1 VSDDR
6 ARPMSWHAGRRLL
19 VALLCAAVL
28 VAVGVYVGE
37 RSSRGTKHAQVVQG
51 VAMRANS
58 ENDLVMF
65 DGEDGTR
72 LQFGG
77 DHMWWRSG
85 EVVGDGNPPC
95 LRRPQRRVSL
105 QVGLMQVARPDGG
118 SFEQAVWV
126 ECS

>member
-1 VSDDR
+1 MSDDR
-6 ARPMSWHAGRRLL
+6 ARPLSWRAGKHLI
-19 VALLCAAVL
+19 VAVVCGAVL
-28 VAVGVYVGE
+28 VAAGVFVGE

-58 ENDLVMF
+58 DNDLVTF
-65 DGEDGTR
+65 DGEDGTQ

-85 EVVGDGNPPC
+85 EVDGDGDPPC
-95 LRRPQRRVSL
+95 LRKPLRKVSL
-105 QVGLMQVARPDGG
+105 QVGLMQVASPEGG

-126 ECS
+126 ECP

>member
-1 VSDDR
+1 MSDDR
-6 ARPMSWHAGRRLL
+6 ARPLSWHAGRRLL

-28 VAVGVYVGE
+28 VAAGVLVGE

-51 VAMRANS
+51 VAMRANGD
-58 ENDLVMF
+58 NDLVMF
-65 DGEDGTR
+65 DGDDGTR

-77 DHMWWRSG
+77 GHMWWRSG

-95 LRRPQRRVSL
+95 LRKPQRKVSV